1 MKSTTIY
8 SALEAMA
15 TTKQDAFGNTYL
27 EISSSVSPS
36 LSYWLAAKQYAEKT
50 LKPMLATGK
59 TTMLNVGMGY
69 DATTN
74 DDLIQDAILKF
85 GTRYSYFVSKF
96 NEINS
101 SNISTPEEKVSEF
114 NRIISTT
121 IPSMLG
127 DEWRKISE
135 DVEYTDLDT
144 KGNRIKKQGKGLRG
158 THSSHS
164 LFSNQN
170 KSSNGSEDEV
180 TLIECLSSSRID
192 TENKI
197 ESSDFIADLI
207 SQLSEVPRQMLGFM
221 AMYSSISS
229 NDILKMINNG
239 KSNRAIF
246 NYILES
252 FSIEYDC
259 PELLSMFK
267 NRYSESELTYNGSMN
282 MKKVLDNERSWGKKK
297 VKTYVENN
305 NLRSI

>member
-1 MKSTTIY
+1 MKNTTIY
-8 SALEAMA
+8 SALEAIA
-15 TTKQDAFGNTYL
+15 STKQDEFGNTYL
-27 EISSSVSPS
+27 EISSSISPS
-36 LSYWLAAKQYAEKT
+36 PSYWLAAKQHAEKT

-59 TTMLNVGMGY
+59 TTMLNAGMGY

-85 GTRYSYFVSKF
+85 VTRYSYFVSKF

-101 SNISTPEEKVSEF
+101 SSISTPEEKVSEF

-121 IPSMLG
+121 IPSMLS

-135 DVEYTDLDT
+135 DVEYTDLDA

-170 KSSNGSEDEV
+170 KSSNGVEDEV
-180 TLIECLSSSRID
+180 TLIEFLSSSRIGI
-192 TENKI
+192 ENKI

-229 NDILKMINNG
+229 NDILKMLHNG
-239 KSNRAIF
+239 KSNRTIF

-297 VKTYVENN
+297 VKTYIENN

>member
-1 MKSTTIY
+1 
-8 SALEAMA
+8 
-15 TTKQDAFGNTYL
+15 
-27 EISSSVSPS
+27 
-36 LSYWLAAKQYAEKT
+36 
-50 LKPMLATGK
+50 
-59 TTMLNVGMGY
+59 
-69 DATTN
+69 
-74 DDLIQDAILKF
+74 
-85 GTRYSYFVSKF
+85 
-96 NEINS
+96 
-101 SNISTPEEKVSEF
+101 
-114 NRIISTT
+114 
-121 IPSMLG
+121 MLG

-229 NDILKMINNG
+229 NDILKMLHNG
-239 KSNRAIF
+239 KSNRTIF

>member
-1 MKSTTIY
+1 MKNTTIY
-8 SALEAMA
+8 SALEAIA
-15 TTKQDAFGNTYL
+15 STKQDEFGNTYL
-27 EISSSVSPS
+27 EISSSISPS
-36 LSYWLAAKQYAEKT
+36 PSYWLAAKQYAEKT

-59 TTMLNVGMGY
+59 TTMLNAGMGY

-85 GTRYSYFVSKF
+85 VTRYSYFVSKF

-101 SNISTPEEKVSEF
+101 SSISTPEEKVSEF

-121 IPSMLG
+121 IPSMLS

-135 DVEYTDLDT
+135 DVEYTDLDA

-170 KSSNGSEDEV
+170 KSSNGVEDEV
-180 TLIECLSSSRID
+180 TLIVFLSSSRIGI
-192 TENKI
+192 ENKI

-229 NDILKMINNG
+229 NDILKMLHNG
-239 KSNRAIF
+239 KSNRTIF

-297 VKTYVENN
+297 VKTYIENN